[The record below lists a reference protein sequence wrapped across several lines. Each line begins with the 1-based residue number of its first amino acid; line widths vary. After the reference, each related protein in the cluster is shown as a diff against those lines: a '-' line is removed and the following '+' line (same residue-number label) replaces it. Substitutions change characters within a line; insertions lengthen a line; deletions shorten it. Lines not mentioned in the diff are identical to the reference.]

1 MLADGLHRYKANVN
15 GFPCDVSNMTKVQR
29 VAGFAAGE
37 RDYIRRELDMFFSTF
52 PRVADGFQLKTWRG
66 GPRAGHP
73 KLPPAA
79 SGLLERGLMRLET
92 RHPFP
97 RLFFTDAGLKE
108 PCAMMQDRRFA
119 DPTKF
124 AHVRAEL
131 GINAAPKR
139 TGPAC

>member
-37 RDYIRRELDMFFSTF
+37 RDYIRRELDMFFSTL

-66 GPRAGHP
+66 GPRVGHP

-79 SGLLERGLMRLET
+79 RGLLERGLMRLET

-97 RLFFTDAGLKE
+97 CLFFTAAGLE
-108 PCAMMQDRRFA
+108 ELRVMMADRRFV
-119 DPTKF
+119 DPAKF

-131 GINAAPKR
+131 GIDAEPEP

>member
-1 MLADGLHRYKANVN
+1 
-15 GFPCDVSNMTKVQR
+15 
-29 VAGFAAGE
+29 
-37 RDYIRRELDMFFSTF
+37 
-52 PRVADGFQLKTWRG
+52 
-66 GPRAGHP
+66 
-73 KLPPAA
+73 
-79 SGLLERGLMRLET
+79 MRLEM

-97 RLFFTDAGLKE
+97 RLFFTDAGLE
-108 PCAMMQDRRFA
+108 ELRVMMADRRFA